1 MPMLGPGEIAGF
13 AASPDGRL
21 HNTVYYYHYRTLDAE
36 STEQSSDR

>member
-1 MPMLGPGEIAGF
+1 MPMLGPDEIAGF

-21 HNTVYYYHYRTLDAE
+21 HSTVYDYRTLDAE